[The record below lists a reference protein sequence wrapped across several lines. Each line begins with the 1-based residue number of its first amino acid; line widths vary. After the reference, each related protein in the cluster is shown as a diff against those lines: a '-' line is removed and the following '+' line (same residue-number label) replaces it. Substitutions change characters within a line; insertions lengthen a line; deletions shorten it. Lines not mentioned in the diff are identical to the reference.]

1 MSNSDSKTVP
11 SDEDVNIIEPC
22 FKKLKS
28 TEETA
33 GELICRTFEGKSD
46 SLPTS
51 EPFKEKCDSVDSSP
65 IVDECVEKP
74 EETPNTNASDEIH
87 DRVETDIKCDA
98 SENKQ
103 NNGNLIDPVSEVC
116 VTRESTQTAMSSD
129 EPESVKHDSVS
140 SISLGEWAIKS
151 TSFIGPSC
159 KPPCEGEEKEIEDKL
174 SQFYKELE
182 QIEPSDTGE
191 SGGESSQTRLTK
203 TNGRNNTHG
212 RVDGRPNS
220 YSRNTPKAYYG
231 AEPHQNKRT
240 NRWHN
245 GRCRP
250 NFNDHVEYP
259 NWNNSEPFY
268 GHQWQPHQSFI
279 VPRGPPYPRFNTPPF
294 NAPPQDHFYH
304 QDGQPFFN
312 NNYDCNWD
320 GSQMYDNSYYS
331 HYDGQ
336 GACYGVMQ
344 GCSDG
349 AYSPDG
355 YEDHHN
361 RNDSDF
367 HDYGE
372 GPWPQP
378 FEPRDGNGFPYEQH
392 QQRLPYEEE
401 QVNSQP
407 VLILLRGVPGS
418 GKSTLAKEL
427 LSSSPDAVVLS
438 TDDYFSQEEGYSY
451 EPSLLGDAHEWNKK
465 KAGEAM
471 DQGKSPV
478 IIDNT
483 NTQAWEMK
491 PYVELALERGY
502 RVEFHEPDTSW
513 KFDPVELEKRNKHG
527 VPQEKIAQML
537 ERFEHPMSI
546 DIVLNSQEPSYKNS
560 PRPPSRHKQRNE
572 LKQKSKGKGRHNRKR
587 KRNRRSKP
595 SLNKESEMIT
605 EKNQSPSES
614 EVENSEEESL
624 NNGKEGTPT
633 GGPICKDVGSKDS
646 SGSDNKRENCN
657 NAEVSYFSKD
667 TLIGS
672 LSKVE
677 TKESTVDSI
686 FTRNGGQIFEKL
698 DNYVEKTVTQC
709 SGKLKPKNLVCICK
723 ETVDHNQNSLGSQC
737 GISKFTQTE
746 VLAGSTGGNVTVSSG
761 LGQILVDKELSD
773 AAYGFLQYD
782 AMKEA
787 CITKQKI
794 TIASKEVYSKATV
807 RGCHSHV
814 KPKEKDIL
822 TKTKTEE
829 QDIGGVFYEL
839 ATWKPNEL
847 RTKDPAKKPI
857 PCKSKIEDVIECA
870 ISLHVE
876 EQSPAEM
883 QNHEPRLSHSD
894 HVDTETSCSIAFSYE
909 KHMIRALT
917 PKRLKR
923 LCSLA
928 PTFQLPREME
938 ACGESGKQIKEET
951 EEEVLNK
958 SQVSEDIPSSLLQ
971 DMLEWSSIT
980 FEHGA
985 QGTAMTGDTQD
996 TGNLIDLGEDHT
1008 WWSIEEQLPH
1018 ESIRENVTAA
1028 SEWTQGDMR
1037 LWFYGFSDILKI
1049 DESKAD
1055 KETLSCQPD
1064 IVSSVTDA
1072 SVKTFLEFKDN
1083 DDQLNTVTEGKQ
1095 ERCGSDQDQSEDQEA
1110 YIPPGRFPFVHLRLS
1125 KELALQL
1132 VELFGPPAPGVDS
1145 FLPEDYDVSL
1155 DWELSEAIH
1164 SQWKKSLEERH
1175 ATTTENYLEV
1185 SAVSE
1190 QRVEEKETS
1199 QVGFEKSG
1207 GMDTDKLWKEGT

>member
-1 MSNSDSKTVP
+1 MPNSDSKTVP

-33 GELICRTFEGKSD
+33 GELICRPFEGKSD

-51 EPFKEKCDSVDSSP
+51 EPFKEKCDSVDSLP

-74 EETPNTNASDEIH
+74 EETSNTNTCNEIH
-87 DRVETDIKCDA
+87 ERVETDIKCDA
-98 SENKQ
+98 SEKKQ

-159 KPPCEGEEKEIEDKL
+159 KPACEGEEKEIEDKL

-191 SGGESSQTRLTK
+191 SGGESSQTRPTK
-203 TNGRNNTHG
+203 TNGRNNTQG
-212 RVDGRPNS
+212 RVEGRPNS

-245 GRCRP
+245 GRRRP
-250 NFNDHVEYP
+250 NYNDHVEYP

-294 NAPPQDHFYH
+294 NAPPQDHFYP

-367 HDYGE
+367 CDYGE

-451 EPSLLGDAHEWNKK
+451 DPSLLGDAHEWNKK

-546 DIVLNSQEPSYKNS
+546 DIVLNSQEPSFKNS
-560 PRPPSRHKQRNE
+560 PRPPSRHKQRDE
-572 LKQKSKGKGRHNRKR
+572 LKQKSKSKGRHNRKR

-605 EKNQSPSES
+605 EKTQSPSES

-624 NNGKEGTPT
+624 NN
-633 GGPICKDVGSKDS
+633 
-646 SGSDNKRENCN
+646 
-657 NAEVSYFSKD
+657 
-667 TLIGS
+667 
-672 LSKVE
+672 
-677 TKESTVDSI
+677 
-686 FTRNGGQIFEKL
+686 
-698 DNYVEKTVTQC
+698 
-709 SGKLKPKNLVCICK
+709 
-723 ETVDHNQNSLGSQC
+723 
-737 GISKFTQTE
+737 
-746 VLAGSTGGNVTVSSG
+746 
-761 LGQILVDKELSD
+761 
-773 AAYGFLQYD
+773 
-782 AMKEA
+782 
-787 CITKQKI
+787 
-794 TIASKEVYSKATV
+794 
-807 RGCHSHV
+807 
-814 KPKEKDIL
+814 
-822 TKTKTEE
+822 
-829 QDIGGVFYEL
+829 
-839 ATWKPNEL
+839 
-847 RTKDPAKKPI
+847 
-857 PCKSKIEDVIECA
+857 
-870 ISLHVE
+870 
-876 EQSPAEM
+876 
-883 QNHEPRLSHSD
+883 
-894 HVDTETSCSIAFSYE
+894 
-909 KHMIRALT
+909 
-917 PKRLKR
+917 
-923 LCSLA
+923 
-928 PTFQLPREME
+928 
-938 ACGESGKQIKEET
+938 
-951 EEEVLNK
+951 
-958 SQVSEDIPSSLLQ
+958 
-971 DMLEWSSIT
+971 
-980 FEHGA
+980 
-985 QGTAMTGDTQD
+985 
-996 TGNLIDLGEDHT
+996 
-1008 WWSIEEQLPH
+1008 
-1018 ESIRENVTAA
+1018 
-1028 SEWTQGDMR
+1028 
-1037 LWFYGFSDILKI
+1037 
-1049 DESKAD
+1049 
-1055 KETLSCQPD
+1055 
-1064 IVSSVTDA
+1064 
-1072 SVKTFLEFKDN
+1072 
-1083 DDQLNTVTEGKQ
+1083 
-1095 ERCGSDQDQSEDQEA
+1095 
-1110 YIPPGRFPFVHLRLS
+1110 
-1125 KELALQL
+1125 
-1132 VELFGPPAPGVDS
+1132 DS

-1164 SQWKKSLEERH
+1164 SQWKKSLEERQNH
-1175 ATTTENYLEV
+1175 SATTTENYLEG

-1190 QRVEEKETS
+1190 QRVEVEEKETS
-1199 QVGFEKSG
+1199 HVGFEKSG
-1207 GMDTDKLWKEGT
+1207 GMDTDKL